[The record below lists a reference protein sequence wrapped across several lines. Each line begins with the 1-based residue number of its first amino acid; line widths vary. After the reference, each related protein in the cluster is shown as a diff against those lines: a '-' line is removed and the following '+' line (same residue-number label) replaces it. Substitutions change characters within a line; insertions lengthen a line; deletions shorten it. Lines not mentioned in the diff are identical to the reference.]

1 MSFKCYQPNI
11 YTHVD
16 QTWSHHHPQVSL
28 PGPLSMAINRVE
40 RTGEQAGKAIAT
52 NTVAAARFITRELHK
67 TLPSGDPGNPF
78 TKSVQRFVQA
88 DLNLL
93 EDFMIDVIKIG
104 ISNVEGL
111 IRSILCTFGLSV
123 QWRKLKWYIACP
135 FPYAAAG
142 ILCGTM
148 ATVTGR

>member
-1 MSFKCYQPNI
+1 MSYECHQPNI
-11 YTHVD
+11 YSHVD
-16 QTWSHHHPQVSL
+16 ETWTRHYPQPSL
-28 PGPLSMAINRVE
+28 PGPLSNVINRVE

-52 NTVAAARFITRELHK
+52 NTVAAARFIDNELHK

-78 TKSVQRFVQA
+78 TKSVQRFVHA

-93 EDFMIDVIKIG
+93 EDFMVDIIRIG

-111 IRSILCTFGLSV
+111 ISSILCTFGLSV
-123 QWRKLKWYIACP
+123 QWQKLKWYIACP

-142 ILCGTM
+142 VLCGTVVSVVG
-148 ATVTGR
+148 A